1 MFLVDLNPVVSPVI
15 EIIDALLWP
24 ALALIGSIGTIYCIV
39 LGVRLAKSDDQN
51 SRLRAKKDLIGALIG
66 FIVIFILIIALKI
79 AMPILQNW
87 LEIRLQS

>member
-1 MFLVDLNPVVSPVI
+1 MLLVDLNPVIKPVI

-24 ALALIGSIGTIYCIV
+24 AIGLIGSIGTIYCIV

-66 FIVIFILIIALKI
+66 FLVIFILIVSLKV

-87 LEIRLQS
+87 LSNQLSN